1 MNQANPTLAQRRRN
15 QLAVILLTIGL
26 LALTLAVA
34 LLRYFTGATGGASQP
49 SNQAAQFAGPV
60 FPAHLRAA
68 GFSLTDANGQRATL
82 SQYRG
87 QVVVLTFIYSH
98 CRDTCPLM
106 TTEIRGALDQLPDQ
120 GRNAPVLAIS
130 VDPFHDTPA
139 SARAFLAREHMTGR
153 MRYLLGRPGQL
164 RPIWKRYAIQPE
176 FDQSGRQFSEGHSA
190 YVMLIDRRGF
200 LRVGFPAGQLVPE
213 DLAHDLK
220 LLLDRRKAN

>member
-1 MNQANPTLAQRRRN
+1 MNQDNPALAQRRRT
-15 QLAVILLTIGL
+15 QLAVILLTIGF
-26 LALTLAVA
+26 LALILAVG
-34 LLRYFTGATGGASQP
+34 LLRHFIGTRGGASQP
-49 SNQAAQFAGPV
+49 SDQAAQFAGPV
-60 FPAHLRAA
+60 FPAHLRA
-68 GFSLTDANGQRATL
+68 GYFSLTDQDGRWATL

-87 QVVVLTFIYSH
+87 RVVVLTFIYSH

-106 TTEIRGALDQLPDQ
+106 TTEIRGALAQLPDQ
-120 GRNAPVLAIS
+120 GRQVPVLAIS

-164 RPIWKRYAIQPE
+164 RAIWKRYAIQPE
-176 FDQSGRQFSEGHSA
+176 FGPSGRQYGEGHSA

-220 LLLDRRKAN
+220 LLLDRRTAN